1 MCRTI
6 PRIFYSAT
14 GWGKGSSVLGV
25 HRISRGRQ
33 PRRNGPTTRAE
44 APFSRK
50 PSAVH
55 FKPRQRPAHRPSP
68 PRVGVGPGFYW
79 PVWRTTLF
87 PIVRCRG
94 GALEWGGCVGRQFD
108 CAGFQ
113 INLKPPGPTR
123 ANRFSSSA
131 LFLLPP
137 HAPCP
142 PPQHA
147 CDRLI
152 HESTPA
158 NGAARF
164 TNGACQ
170 AAHNAK
176 GAGGRA
182 ATVDPGS

>member
-1 MCRTI
+1 M
-6 PRIFYSAT
+6 
-14 GWGKGSSVLGV
+14 
-25 HRISRGRQ
+25 
-33 PRRNGPTTRAE
+33 
-44 APFSRK
+44 
-50 PSAVH
+50 
-55 FKPRQRPAHRPSP
+55 
-68 PRVGVGPGFYW
+68 
-79 PVWRTTLF
+79 
-87 PIVRCRG
+87 
-94 GALEWGGCVGRQFD
+94 GRQFD

-113 INLKPPGPTR
+113 INLKPPGPGSQSR

-137 HAPCP
+137 HAPRP
-142 PPQHA
+142 PLQHA

-152 HESTPA
+152 HENTPA

-164 TNGACQ
+164 TYGACQ